1 MAKQW
6 KQVQR
11 ADSDFSGNVTGT
23 FGSKGLSDFYRT
35 DNKPTKSDV
44 GLGNLDNTKF
54 QSGKFIGVIAK
65 SDGTA
70 VFDPSTGDFTGKID
84 GETAS
89 SIKTKAS
96 KGNDAKDAVDG
107 QKQIT
112 MVGGSLSIGTQS
124 GGVYPFSVDSS
135 GNLKIQDDEFQALAD
150 GTVNCKGSFTIKQDA
165 NGDSKIVLEGDSTG
179 EARVEVNGANPTFDL
194 GGDSPLGT
202 SSLYLRRGGT
212 NNQARIQFRT
222 STGTGSNELNI
233 GVSNN
238 TINSRKDQYAIH
250 YGPIWS
256 SGVADERG
264 LSFDHDGKIGMYAN
278 TKTVSGFT
286 FGSDGTNKHVYIKD
300 GGMGIG
306 TTSISD
312 DNLNVAGTVTANSF
326 SGTIPNQSASIITS
340 GGFTTDR
347 IADSAITTSKI
358 ATGSVTQTKLAQGSV
373 KHAALTTD
381 AVEVDNIKDGA
392 VSGIK
397 LASGAIDHPSKLAN
411 GVVGNAA
418 IDSNSVRADEL
429 AVTGNGTSSQFLR
442 SDGDGTMTWATPSY
456 TVNTDTNTTY
466 SLDLTENNPDVTVSL
481 NPSSGSTQHWNLTS
495 EGSIGFNTDESTRET
510 SVDVAQGGVTSAKLD
525 SGAVTNAK
533 IANGAVTGAKIAN
546 NTITGTQLNTY
557 AVNTSSILGTAVVTN
572 SKLGDNAVTPIK
584 ANLGWH
590 TQTKIFVAPSEFVV
604 NDDNA
609 YGNLAIV
616 DNGGQ
621 ARVMYSAHEAYAN
634 VPIPSGYK
642 VTHWRVNGTASVT
655 VSLSYSTI
663 ATSTTTSCQAPA
675 QQYTNTTNVTNPS
688 SGISADDTN
697 GRYMVIGWFPAD
709 TAKYLYGAVLTIAK
723 I

>member
-11 ADSDFSGNVTGT
+11 ADSDFAGNVTGT

-54 QSGKFIGVIAK
+54 SAGKFIGVLAK
-65 SDGTA
+65 ADGTA

-84 GETAS
+84 GETAAN
-89 SIKTKAS
+89 IKTKATA
-96 KGNDAKDAVDG
+96 GNEAKDAVDG
-107 QKQIT
+107 NKTIT

-124 GGVYPFSVDSS
+124 GGVYPFSVDTS
-135 GNLKIQDDEFQALAD
+135 GNLKIKDDEFQALAD
-150 GTVNCKGSFTIKQDA
+150 GTVNCKGNFTINQDT
-165 NGDSKIVLEGDSTG
+165 NCDSKIVLAGDGTG
-179 EARVEVNGANPTFDL
+179 TAEVEVNGANPTFDL
-194 GGDSPLGT
+194 GGASPLGT
-202 SSLYLRRGGT
+202 STLFLKRKLTS
-212 NNQARIQFRT
+212 NQARIQFQ
-222 STGTGSNELNI
+222 TGTGAGAMTNQLNI

-238 TINSRKDQYAIH
+238 TINGRKDQFAIN

-256 SGVADERG
+256 SGTAPERG
-264 LSFDHDGKIGMYAN
+264 LTFDYDGKMGVYAN

-312 DNLNVAGTVTANSF
+312 DNLNVAGTVTANAF
-326 SGTIPNQSASIITS
+326 SGNGAS
-340 GGFTTDR
+340 
-347 IADSAITTSKI
+347 
-358 ATGSVTQTKLAQGSV
+358 
-373 KHAALTTD
+373 LT
-381 AVEVDNIKDGA
+381 N
-392 VSGIK
+392 
-397 LASGAIDHPSKLAN
+397 
-411 GVVGNAA
+411 
-418 IDSNSVRADEL
+418 
-429 AVTGNGTSSQFLR
+429 
-442 SDGDGTMTWATPSY
+442 TP
-456 TVNTDTNTTY
+456 NTTY
-466 SLDLTENNPDVTVSL
+466 SLDITENNPDVILGL
-481 NPSSGSTQHWNLTS
+481 NPSSGSTQYWTL
-495 EGSIGFNTDESTRET
+495 EGSDGIDINTNESTRT
-510 SVDVAQGGVTSAKLD
+510 SSISIQPGT
-525 SGAVTNAK
+525 
-533 IANGAVTGAKIAN
+533 ITGSMIDN

-557 AVNTSSILGTAVVTN
+557 AVNSSSILGTAVVTGDKLADN
-572 SKLGDNAVTPIK
+572 SVTKHK

-590 TQTKIFVAPSEFVV
+590 TQTKIFIPPSEFVV

-609 YGNLAIV
+609 YGNLALI

-634 VPIPSGYK
+634 VPIPAGYK

-688 SGISADDTN
+688 TGVNADETN
-697 GRYMVIGWFPAD
+697 GRYLVIGWFPAN
-709 TAKYLYGAVLTIAK
+709 TATYLYGAVLTIAK

>member
-11 ADSDFSGNVTGT
+11 ADSDFAGNVTGT

-54 QSGKFIGVIAK
+54 SAGKFIGVLAK
-65 SDGTA
+65 ADGTA

-84 GETAS
+84 GETAAN
-89 SIKTKAS
+89 IKTKATA
-96 KGNDAKDAVDG
+96 GNEAKDAVDG
-107 QKQIT
+107 NKTIT

-124 GGVYPFSVDSS
+124 GGVYPFSVDTS
-135 GNLKIQDDEFQALAD
+135 GNLKIKDDEFQALAD
-150 GTVNCKGSFTIKQDA
+150 GTVNCKGNFTINQDT
-165 NGDSKIVLEGDSTG
+165 NGDSKIVLAGDGTG
-179 EARVEVNGANPTFDL
+179 TAEVEVNGANPTFDL
-194 GGDSPLGT
+194 GGASPLGT
-202 SSLYLRRGGT
+202 STLFLKRKLTS
-212 NNQARIQFRT
+212 NQARIQFQ
-222 STGTGSNELNI
+222 TGTGAGAMTNQLNI

-238 TINSRKDQYAIH
+238 TINGRKDQFAIN

-256 SGVADERG
+256 SGTAPERG
-264 LSFDHDGKIGMYAN
+264 LTFDYDGKMGVYAN

-312 DNLNVAGTVTANSF
+312 DNLNVAGTVTANAF
-326 SGTIPNQSASIITS
+326 SGNGAS
-340 GGFTTDR
+340 
-347 IADSAITTSKI
+347 
-358 ATGSVTQTKLAQGSV
+358 
-373 KHAALTTD
+373 LT
-381 AVEVDNIKDGA
+381 N
-392 VSGIK
+392 
-397 LASGAIDHPSKLAN
+397 
-411 GVVGNAA
+411 
-418 IDSNSVRADEL
+418 
-429 AVTGNGTSSQFLR
+429 
-442 SDGDGTMTWATPSY
+442 TP
-456 TVNTDTNTTY
+456 NTTY
-466 SLDLTENNPDVTVSL
+466 SLDITENNPDVILGL
-481 NPSSGSTQHWNLTS
+481 NPSSGSTQYWTL
-495 EGSIGFNTDESTRET
+495 EGSDGIDINTNESTRT
-510 SVDVAQGGVTSAKLD
+510 SSISIQPGT
-525 SGAVTNAK
+525 
-533 IANGAVTGAKIAN
+533 ITGSMIDN

-557 AVNTSSILGTAVVTN
+557 AVNSSSILGTAVVTGDKLADN
-572 SKLGDNAVTPIK
+572 SVTKHK

-590 TQTKIFVAPSEFVV
+590 TQTKIFIPPSEFVV

-609 YGNLAIV
+609 YGNLALI

-634 VPIPSGYK
+634 VPIPAGYK

-688 SGISADDTN
+688 TGVNADETN
-697 GRYMVIGWFPAD
+697 GRYLVIGWFPAN
-709 TAKYLYGAVLTIAK
+709 TATYLYGAVLTIAK

>member
-11 ADSDFSGNVTGT
+11 ADSDFAGNVTGT

-54 QSGKFIGVIAK
+54 SAGKFIGVLAK
-65 SDGTA
+65 ADGTA

-84 GETAS
+84 GETAAN
-89 SIKTKAS
+89 IKTKATA
-96 KGNDAKDAVDG
+96 GNEAKDAVDG
-107 QKQIT
+107 NKTIT

-124 GGVYPFSVDSS
+124 GGVYPFSVDTS
-135 GNLKIQDDEFQALAD
+135 GNLKIKDDEFQALAD
-150 GTVNCKGSFTIKQDA
+150 GTVNCKGNFTINQDT
-165 NGDSKIVLEGDSTG
+165 NGDSKIVLAGDGTG
-179 EARVEVNGANPTFDL
+179 TAEVEVNGANPTFDL
-194 GGDSPLGT
+194 GGASPLGT
-202 SSLYLRRGGT
+202 STLFLKRKLTS
-212 NNQARIQFRT
+212 NQARIQFQ
-222 STGTGSNELNI
+222 TGTGAGAMTNQLNI

-238 TINSRKDQYAIH
+238 TINGRKDQFAIN

-256 SGVADERG
+256 SGTAPERG
-264 LSFDHDGKIGMYAN
+264 LTFDYDGKMGVYAN

-312 DNLNVAGTVTANSF
+312 DNLNVAGTVTANAF
-326 SGTIPNQSASIITS
+326 SGNGAS
-340 GGFTTDR
+340 
-347 IADSAITTSKI
+347 
-358 ATGSVTQTKLAQGSV
+358 
-373 KHAALTTD
+373 LT
-381 AVEVDNIKDGA
+381 N
-392 VSGIK
+392 
-397 LASGAIDHPSKLAN
+397 
-411 GVVGNAA
+411 
-418 IDSNSVRADEL
+418 
-429 AVTGNGTSSQFLR
+429 
-442 SDGDGTMTWATPSY
+442 TP
-456 TVNTDTNTTY
+456 NTTY
-466 SLDLTENNPDVTVSL
+466 SLDITENNPDVILGL
-481 NPSSGSTQHWNLTS
+481 NPSSGSTQYWTL
-495 EGSIGFNTDESTRET
+495 EGSDGIDINTNESTRT
-510 SVDVAQGGVTSAKLD
+510 SSISIQPGT
-525 SGAVTNAK
+525 
-533 IANGAVTGAKIAN
+533 ITGSMIDN

-557 AVNTSSILGTAVVTN
+557 AVNSSSILGTAVVTGDKLADN
-572 SKLGDNAVTPIK
+572 SVTKHK

-590 TQTKIFVAPSEFVV
+590 TQTKIFIPPSEFVV

-609 YGNLAIV
+609 YGNLALI

-634 VPIPSGYK
+634 VPIPAGYK

-663 ATSTTTSCQAPA
+663 ATSSTTSAQAPA

-697 GRYMVIGWFPAD
+697 GRYMVIGWFPAN

>member
-1 MAKQW
+1 MNYKKQTMAKQW

-11 ADSDFSGNVTGT
+11 ADSDFAGNVTGT

-54 QSGKFIGVIAK
+54 SAGKFIGVLAK
-65 SDGTA
+65 ADGTA

-84 GETAS
+84 GETAAN
-89 SIKTKAS
+89 IKTKATA
-96 KGNDAKDAVDG
+96 GNEAKDAVDG
-107 QKQIT
+107 NKTIT

-124 GGVYPFSVDSS
+124 GGVYPFSVDTS
-135 GNLKIQDDEFQALAD
+135 GNLKIKDDEFQALAD
-150 GTVNCKGSFTIKQDA
+150 GTVNCKGNFTINQDT
-165 NGDSKIVLEGDSTG
+165 NGDSKIVLAGDGTG
-179 EARVEVNGANPTFDL
+179 TAEVEVNGANPTFDL
-194 GGDSPLGT
+194 GGASPLGT
-202 SSLYLRRGGT
+202 STLFLKRKLTS
-212 NNQARIQFRT
+212 NQARIQFQ
-222 STGTGSNELNI
+222 TGTGAGAMTNQLNI

-238 TINSRKDQYAIH
+238 TINGRKDQFAIN

-256 SGVADERG
+256 SGTAPERG
-264 LSFDHDGKIGMYAN
+264 LTFDYDGKMGVYAN

-312 DNLNVAGTVTANSF
+312 DNLNVAGTVTANAF
-326 SGTIPNQSASIITS
+326 SGNGAS
-340 GGFTTDR
+340 
-347 IADSAITTSKI
+347 
-358 ATGSVTQTKLAQGSV
+358 
-373 KHAALTTD
+373 LT
-381 AVEVDNIKDGA
+381 N
-392 VSGIK
+392 
-397 LASGAIDHPSKLAN
+397 
-411 GVVGNAA
+411 
-418 IDSNSVRADEL
+418 
-429 AVTGNGTSSQFLR
+429 
-442 SDGDGTMTWATPSY
+442 TP
-456 TVNTDTNTTY
+456 NTTY
-466 SLDLTENNPDVTVSL
+466 SLDITENNPDVILGL
-481 NPSSGSTQHWNLTS
+481 NPSSGSTQYWTL
-495 EGSIGFNTDESTRET
+495 EGSDGIDINTNESTRT
-510 SVDVAQGGVTSAKLD
+510 SSISIQPGT
-525 SGAVTNAK
+525 
-533 IANGAVTGAKIAN
+533 ITGSMIDN

-557 AVNTSSILGTAVVTN
+557 AVNSSSILGTAVVTGDKLADN
-572 SKLGDNAVTPIK
+572 SVTKHK

-590 TQTKIFVAPSEFVV
+590 TQTKIFIPPSEFVV

-609 YGNLAIV
+609 YGNLALI

-634 VPIPSGYK
+634 VPIPAGYK

-663 ATSTTTSCQAPA
+663 ATSSTTSAQAPA

-697 GRYMVIGWFPAD
+697 GRYMVIGWFPAN